1 MIKIFKF
8 GGASVKDAAG
18 VKNVAQIIKNYQAQD
33 QLLCVVSAMGKTTN
47 ALEEVV
53 KETIESKGQSFS
65 KLQIV
70 KDFHRNITREL
81 FPADKE
87 SEVWEELEEVF
98 SELEIFAGSESNNE
112 YNFLYDQ
119 IVSCGELLST
129 KIVARYLQFMESPAI
144 FKDARGLI
152 RTDNSYREGRVNWTV
167 TKVLIEK
174 NIVPLLGEGSDKI
187 IITQGFIGRSNE
199 GSSVTLGREG
209 SDYSAAIFAYTL
221 DAREVSIWKDVP
233 GVLNA
238 DPKRFPDAQLFN
250 RLSYTDAIELAYYGA
265 TVIHP
270 KTIKPLQNKNITL
283 RVKSFL
289 NPEATGTE
297 ITATETM
304 GLLPAFI
311 IKDNQAL
318 ISISPRDFSFI
329 AEDNL
334 SHIFTLLANTRV
346 KVNLMEN
353 SAISFVV
360 CVDND
365 PQKIPGILHEL
376 ETDYHVCFSEE
387 LQLITIRNYNEAV
400 VDMLLRG
407 KTLLAEQKSSQ
418 TVRLVVKT
426 VNQI

>member
-8 GGASVKDAAG
+8 GGASVRDAES
-18 VKNVAQIIKNYQAQD
+18 VRNVSEIIKNFKGAD
-33 QLLCVVSAMGKTTN
+33 KLLCVISAMGKTTN
-47 ALEEVV
+47 GLEAVV
-53 KETIESKGQSFS
+53 KEAVDTKG
-65 KLQIV
+65 IG
-70 KDFHRNITREL
+70 
-81 FPADKE
+81 
-87 SEVWEELEEVF
+87 F
-98 SELEIFAGSESNNE
+98 SELDKVKQFHKQIVDELFSAEDAARVWDDLDEVFAEIVANAQTEHGND

-119 IVSCGELLST
+119 IVSMGELLST
-129 KIVARYLQFMESPAI
+129 KIVAHYLNHIGMNAVY
-144 FKDARGLI
+144 KDARGLI
-152 RTDNSYREGRVNWTV
+152 RTDNTYREGRVNWTV
-167 TKVLIEK
+167 TKVLVEK
-174 NIVPLLGEGSDKI
+174 NALPVLAAEGQHEKV

-199 GSSVTLGREG
+199 GQCVTLGREG
-209 SDYSAAIFAYTL
+209 SDYSAAVFAFTL
-221 DAREVSIWKDVP
+221 DAREVTIWKDVP

-283 RVKSFL
+283 RVRSFL
-289 NPEATGTE
+289 NPQAPGTE
-297 ITATETM
+297 VTSTETL

-318 ISISPRDFSFI
+318 ISISPKDFSFI

-334 SHIFTLLANTRV
+334 SQIFTLMANTRV
-346 KVNLMEN
+346 KVNLMQN

-365 PQKIPGILHEL
+365 PMKIPGILN
-376 ETDYHVCFSEE
+376 E
-387 LQLITIRNYNEAV
+387 LQNSYYVDFSDNLQLVTIRNYNEAV
-400 VDMLLRG
+400 VDMLIRG

-418 TVRLVVKT
+418 TVRLVVK
-426 VNQI
+426 

>member
-1 MIKIFKF
+1 MRDA
-8 GGASVKDAAG
+8 ASVR
-18 VKNVAQIIKNYQAQD
+18 NVSEIIRKFKGSD
-33 QLLCVVSAMGKTTN
+33 KLLCVISAMGKITN
-47 ALEEVV
+47 ALEAVV
-53 KETIESKGQSFS
+53 KEAVETKGTGFTELAKVKEYHKS
-65 KLQIV
+65 IV
-70 KDFHRNITREL
+70 DEL
-81 FPADKE
+81 FTGDDAAR
-87 SEVWEELEEVF
+87 VWDDLEELF
-98 SELEIFAGSESNNE
+98 TEIEANAQTEYGND

-119 IVSCGELLST
+119 IVSMGELLST
-129 KIVARYLQFMESPAI
+129 KIVAHYLNHTGMNAVY
-144 FKDARGLI
+144 KDARGLI
-152 RTDNSYREGRVNWTV
+152 RTDNTYREGRVNWTV
-167 TKVLIEK
+167 TKVLVEK
-174 NIVPLLGEGSDKI
+174 NALPVLAAEGENEKV

-199 GSSVTLGREG
+199 GQCVTLGREG
-209 SDYSAAIFAYTL
+209 SDYSAAVFAFTL
-221 DAREVSIWKDVP
+221 DAREVTIWKDVP

-283 RVKSFL
+283 RVRSFL
-289 NPEATGTE
+289 NPEAPGTE
-297 ITATETM
+297 VTATETL

-318 ISISPRDFSFI
+318 ISVSPKDFSFI

-334 SHIFTLLANTRV
+334 SQIFTLLANTRV
-346 KVNLMEN
+346 KVNLMQN
-353 SAISFVV
+353 SAISFAV

-365 PQKIPGILHEL
+365 PMKIPNILQEL
-376 ETDYHVCFSEE
+376 RNNYHVECSEG

-418 TVRLVVKT
+418 TVRLVVK
-426 VNQI
+426 

>member
-8 GGASVKDAAG
+8 GGASVKDANS
-18 VKNVAQIIKNYQAQD
+18 VRNVSEIIKKFKGSD
-33 QLLCVVSAMGKTTN
+33 KLLCVISAMGKTTN
-47 ALEEVV
+47 GLELVVREAVDTNAAGFSELNKV
-53 KETIESKGQSFS
+53 KEYHKN
-65 KLQIV
+65 IV
-70 KDFHRNITREL
+70 DEL
-81 FPADKE
+81 FEGDEATR
-87 SEVWEELEEVF
+87 VWDDLEEVF
-98 SELEIFAGSESNNE
+98 AEIYANAHTEYGND

-119 IVSCGELLST
+119 IVSMGEILST
-129 KIVARYLQFMESPAI
+129 KIVAHYLNKTGMNAVY
-144 FKDARGLI
+144 KDARGLI
-152 RTDNSYREGRVNWTV
+152 RTDNTYREGRVNWTV

-174 NIVPLLGEGSDKI
+174 NALPVLSAEGENEKV
-187 IITQGFIGRSNE
+187 IITQGFIGQSNE
-199 GSSVTLGREG
+199 GQCVTLGREG
-209 SDYSAAIFAYTL
+209 SDYSAAVFAFTL
-221 DAREVSIWKDVP
+221 DAREVTIWKDVP

-283 RVKSFL
+283 RVRSFL
-289 NPEATGTE
+289 NPEAPGTE
-297 ITATETM
+297 VTATDTL

-311 IKDNQAL
+311 IKDAQAL
-318 ISISPRDFSFI
+318 ISISPKDFSFI

-334 SHIFTLLANTRV
+334 SQIFTLMANTRV
-346 KVNLMEN
+346 KVNLMQN
-353 SAISFVV
+353 SAISFAV

-365 PQKIPGILHEL
+365 PLKVPGILHEL
-376 ETDYHVCFSEE
+376 QNNYHVEFFEG

-418 TVRLVVKT
+418 TVRLVVK
-426 VNQI
+426 

>member
-8 GGASVKDAAG
+8 GGASVRDAES
-18 VKNVAQIIKNYQAQD
+18 VRNVSEIIRKFKGSD
-33 QLLCVVSAMGKTTN
+33 KLLCVISAMGKVTN
-47 ALEEVV
+47 GLEAVV
-53 KETIESKGQSFS
+53 KEAVDTQG
-65 KLQIV
+65 
-70 KDFHRNITREL
+70 
-81 FPADKE
+81 AG
-87 SEVWEELEEVF
+87 F
-98 SELEIFAGSESNNE
+98 SELAKLKEYHKHIVDELFAGDDAVRVWEDLDELFTEIEANAKTEYGND

-119 IVSCGELLST
+119 IVSMGELLST
-129 KIVARYLQFMESPAI
+129 KIVAHYLNHIGMNAVY
-144 FKDARGLI
+144 KDARGLI
-152 RTDNSYREGRVNWTV
+152 RTDNTYREGRVNWTV
-167 TKVLIEK
+167 TKVLVEK
-174 NIVPLLGEGSDKI
+174 NALPVLAAEGENEKV

-199 GSSVTLGREG
+199 GQCVTLGREG
-209 SDYSAAIFAYTL
+209 SDYSAAVFAFTL
-221 DAREVSIWKDVP
+221 DAKEVTIWKDVP

-283 RVKSFL
+283 RVRSFI
-289 NPEATGTE
+289 NPEAPGTE
-297 ITATETM
+297 ITATDTL

-318 ISISPRDFSFI
+318 VSLSPKDFSFI

-346 KVNLMEN
+346 KVNLMQN
-353 SAISFVV
+353 SAISFAV

-365 PQKIPGILHEL
+365 PMKIPGILNEL
-376 ETDYHVCFSEE
+376 QTAYHVEFSEG

-418 TVRLVVKT
+418 TVRLVVR
-426 VNQI
+426 

>member
-8 GGASVKDAAG
+8 GGASVKDAES
-18 VKNVAQIIKNYQAQD
+18 VKNVASIIARFKGED
-33 QLLCVVSAMGKTTN
+33 KLLCVVSAMGKTTN

-53 KETIESKGQSFS
+53 KQAITSEGKNLD
-65 KLQIV
+65 KLEEV
-70 KDFHRNITREL
+70 KRFHREIIEGL
-81 FPADKE
+81 FPEDKAV
-87 SEVWEELEEVF
+87 EVWEELEEVF
-98 SELEIFAGSESNNE
+98 TEVEVFAGSESTNE

-119 IVSCGELLST
+119 IVSAGELLST
-129 KIVARYLQFMESPAI
+129 KIVARHLQHIGVQAI

-152 RTDNSYREGRVNWTV
+152 RTDNTYREGRVNWTV
-167 TKVLIEK
+167 TKVLVEK
-174 NIVPLLGEGSDKI
+174 NVVPVISDGNDKI

-209 SDYSAAIFAYTL
+209 SDYSAAIFAHTL
-221 DAREVSIWKDVP
+221 DAQEVTIWKDVP

-238 DPKRFPDAQLFN
+238 DPKRFPEAQLFN

-283 RVKSFL
+283 RVRSFIH
-289 NPEATGTE
+289 PEAAGTE
-297 ITATETM
+297 VTSTETF

-311 IKDNQAL
+311 FKDNQAL
-318 ISISPRDFSFI
+318 ISISPKDFSFI

-334 SHIFTLLANTRV
+334 SYIFTLLANTRV

-353 SAISFVV
+353 SAIRFMV

-365 PQKIPGILHEL
+365 AQKIPGIIQEL
-376 ETDYHVCFSEE
+376 EKDYHVTFSEN
-387 LQLITIRNYNEAV
+387 LQLITIRNYNESV

-407 KTLLAEQKSSQ
+407 KTLLTEQKSSQ
-418 TVRLVVKT
+418 TVRLVVK
-426 VNQI
+426 QPD

>member
-1 MIKIFKF
+1 MTKVFKF
-8 GGASVKDAAG
+8 GGASVKDADS
-18 VKNVAQIIKNYQAQD
+18 VKNVASIIERFRAGDK
-33 QLLCVVSAMGKTTN
+33 LLCVVSAMGKTTN
-47 ALEEVV
+47 ALELVV
-53 KETIESKGQSFS
+53 KEAVESGGRSFENLGQ
-65 KLQIV
+65 V
-70 KDFHRNITREL
+70 KSFHRQITQGL
-81 FPADKE
+81 FPQDKE
-87 SEVWEELEEVF
+87 AEVWEELDEIF
-98 SELEIFAGSESNNE
+98 SELEAFAAAESANE

-119 IVSCGELLST
+119 IVSAGELLSA
-129 KIVARYLQFMESPAI
+129 KIVARYLQHIGLPAVY
-144 FKDARGLI
+144 KDARGLI
-152 RTDNSYREGRVNWTV
+152 RTDNTYREGRVNWTV
-167 TKVLIEK
+167 TQVLVEK
-174 NIVPLLGEGSDKI
+174 NALPLLSDENNKI

-209 SDYSAAIFAYTL
+209 SDYSAAIFAHTL
-221 DAREVSIWKDVP
+221 NASEVTIWKDVP

-283 RVKSFL
+283 RVRSFL
-289 NPEATGTE
+289 NPEASGTE
-297 ITATETM
+297 ITSTETF

-311 IKDNQAL
+311 FKDNQAL
-318 ISISPRDFSFI
+318 LSVSPKDFSFI

-334 SHIFTLLANTRV
+334 SHIFTLLAQTRV

-353 SAISFVV
+353 SAISFLV

-365 PQKIPGILHEL
+365 AQKLPSVIREL
-376 ETDYHVCFSEE
+376 EKDYHVSVSEN

-407 KTLLAEQKSSQ
+407 KTLFAEQKSSQ
-418 TVRLVVKT
+418 TVRLVVR
-426 VNQI
+426 

>member
-8 GGASVKDAAG
+8 GGASVKDAAS
-18 VKNVAQIIKNYQAQD
+18 VKNVSEIIKNFKGSD
-33 QLLCVVSAMGKTTN
+33 KLLCVISAMGKTTN
-47 ALEEVV
+47 GLELVI
-53 KETIESKGQSFS
+53 KEAVETKGTEFTELDNIKQFH
-65 KLQIV
+65 KQIV
-70 KDFHRNITREL
+70 DGL
-81 FPADKE
+81 FTGE
-87 SEVWEELEEVF
+87 ENERVWDDLEEVF
-98 SELEIFAGSESNNE
+98 AEILANASTEYGND

-119 IVSCGELLST
+119 IVSMGEILST
-129 KIVARYLQFMESPAI
+129 KIVAHYLNKIGMNAVY
-144 FKDARGLI
+144 KDARGLI
-152 RTDNSYREGRVNWTV
+152 RTDNTYREGRVNWTV

-174 NIVPLLGEGSDKI
+174 NALPVLSAEGENEKV

-199 GSSVTLGREG
+199 GQSVTLGREG
-209 SDYSAAIFAYTL
+209 SDYSAAVFAFTL
-221 DAREVSIWKDVP
+221 DAKEVTIWKDVP

-283 RVKSFL
+283 RVRSFL
-289 NPEATGTE
+289 NPEASGTE
-297 ITATETM
+297 VTATETL

-318 ISISPRDFSFI
+318 ISISPKDFSFI

-334 SHIFTLLANTRV
+334 SQIFTLLANTRV
-346 KVNLMEN
+346 KVNLMQN
-353 SAISFVV
+353 SAISFAV

-365 PQKIPGILHEL
+365 SMKVPGILNEL
-376 ETDYHVCFSEE
+376 KNNYHVEFSDG

-407 KTLLAEQKSSQ
+407 KNLLAEQKSSQ
-418 TVRLVVKT
+418 TVRLVVK
-426 VNQI
+426 

>member
-8 GGASVKDAAG
+8 GGASVKDAG
-18 VKNVAQIIKNYQAQD
+18 SVRNVSEIIKKFKGTD
-33 QLLCVVSAMGKTTN
+33 KLLCVISAMGKTTN
-47 ALEEVV
+47 GLELVV
-53 KETIESKGQSFS
+53 KEAVDTNGVSFIELDKV
-65 KLQIV
+65 KAYHKQIV
-70 KDFHRNITREL
+70 DEL
-81 FPADKE
+81 FDGDDATR
-87 SEVWEELEEVF
+87 VWDDLEEVF
-98 SELEIFAGSESNNE
+98 AEIYANANTEYGND

-119 IVSCGELLST
+119 IVSMGEILST
-129 KIVARYLQFMESPAI
+129 KIVAHHLNKIGMNAVY
-144 FKDARGLI
+144 KDARGLI
-152 RTDNSYREGRVNWTV
+152 RTDNTYREGRVNWTV

-174 NIVPLLGEGSDKI
+174 NALPVLSGEGENEKV
-187 IITQGFIGRSNE
+187 IITQGFIGQSNE
-199 GSSVTLGREG
+199 GQCVTLGREG
-209 SDYSAAIFAYTL
+209 SDYSAAVFAFTL
-221 DAREVSIWKDVP
+221 DANEVTIWKDVP

-283 RVKSFL
+283 RVRSFL

-297 ITATETM
+297 VTATDTL

-318 ISISPRDFSFI
+318 ISLSPKDFSFI

-334 SHIFTLLANTRV
+334 SQIFTLMANTRV
-346 KVNLMEN
+346 KVNLMQN
-353 SAISFVV
+353 SAISFAV

-365 PQKIPGILHEL
+365 PRKIPEIINEL
-376 ETDYHVCFSEE
+376 QANYHVEFSEG

-418 TVRLVVKT
+418 TVRLVVK
-426 VNQI
+426 

>member
-8 GGASVKDAAG
+8 GGASVKDAAS
-18 VKNVAQIIKNYQAQD
+18 VRNVSEIIKKFKGPD
-33 QLLCVVSAMGKTTN
+33 HLLCVISAMGKTTN
-47 ALEEVV
+47 GLEAVV
-53 KETIESKGQSFS
+53 KEAVDTKGLGFS
-65 KLQIV
+65 ELDKV
-70 KDFHRNITREL
+70 KQYHRQVVDEL
-81 FPADKE
+81 FDTENAAR
-87 SEVWEELEEVF
+87 VWEDLEEVF
-98 SELEIFAGSESNNE
+98 AEIEANAKTEHGND

-119 IVSCGELLST
+119 VVSMGELLST
-129 KIVARYLQFMESPAI
+129 KIVAHHLNLTGMNAVY
-144 FKDARGLI
+144 KDARGLI
-152 RTDNSYREGRVNWTV
+152 RTDNTYREGRVNWTV
-167 TKVLIEK
+167 TKVLVEK
-174 NIVPLLGEGSDKI
+174 NALPVLSAEGENEKV

-199 GSSVTLGREG
+199 GQCVTLGREG
-209 SDYSAAIFAYTL
+209 SDYSAAVFAFTL
-221 DAREVSIWKDVP
+221 DAREVTIWKDVP

-283 RVKSFL
+283 RVRSFI
-289 NPEATGTE
+289 NPEAPGTE
-297 ITATETM
+297 VTATETL

-318 ISISPRDFSFI
+318 VSISPKDFSFI

-334 SHIFTLLANTRV
+334 SQIFTLMANTRV
-346 KVNLMEN
+346 KVNLMQN
-353 SAISFVV
+353 SAISFAV

-365 PQKIPGILHEL
+365 PRKIPGILNEL
-376 ETDYHVCFSEE
+376 QADYHVEFSEG

-418 TVRLVVKT
+418 TVRVVVK
-426 VNQI
+426 